1 MMSRSGG
8 GGGGCQN
15 VTITTDR
22 LRECVTKGGRGSR
35 NVNNLR
41 DVIYG
46 WSLKPNLPRFAIF
59 DHIAHLHAND
69 GVDEEEHCQEEADV
83 GQRFERLHEGPQQDA
98 DRVALPQQFNEAGR
112 AEKAKKADVYESNIV
127 ECFLSIK
134 IVSL

>member
-1 MMSRSGG
+1 M
-8 GGGGCQN
+8 
-15 VTITTDR
+15 
-22 LRECVTKGGRGSR
+22 
-35 NVNNLR
+35 NNLR

-98 DRVALPQQFNEAGR
+98 DGVALPQQLDQPRR
-112 AEKAKKADVYESNIV
+112 AEQPQETHV
-127 ECFLSIK
+127 EEVFLKS
-134 IVSL
+134 

>member
-1 MMSRSGG
+1 MSVPLFLFLFLLYQIISVKITMFVTM
-8 GGGGCQN
+8 N
-15 VTITTDR
+15 VA
-22 LRECVTKGGRGSR
+22 
-35 NVNNLR
+35 NNAL
-41 DVIYG
+41 G
-46 WSLKPNLPRFAIF
+46 
-59 DHIAHLHAND
+59 HLHAND

-134 IVSL
+134 IVSLCSA

>member
-1 MMSRSGG
+1 MPPKTFPAEVYDIGNDSFSAYDKKATWR
-8 GGGGCQN
+8 
-15 VTITTDR
+15 VA
-22 LRECVTKGGRGSR
+22 GSFAKFAMIR
-35 NVNNLR
+35 H
-41 DVIYG
+41 
-46 WSLKPNLPRFAIF
+46 AIF
-59 DHIAHLHAND
+59 DHLAHLHAND